1 MALTPYQRILPSEYD
16 DVFGLV
22 PKYKGRSGT
31 KLPSS
36 RKVSRDIRGDE
47 NKPDQ
52 MLTALMWAFGQ
63 FLDHDLDNTAIQGI
77 YSL

>member
-1 MALTPYQRILPSEYD
+1 MAVTPYQRILPSEYD

-63 FLDHDLDNTAIQGI
+63 FLDHDLDHTSIF
-77 YSL
+77 SKL